1 MRKATLFLSWSMLAG
16 LCMVRAGD
24 PTDPKEQAWKP
35 LFDGKTMD
43 GWQPADLYKPGPC
56 SVKDGALCLKNGKPG
71 ENGPMT
77 GIVSTRKDLP
87 KKDYELRF
95 QARRVEG
102 DDFFATVTFP
112 VGGSHCSFVTGG
124 WGGETVG
131 LSTLDGMDAS
141 ENDTSGSFAFEK
153 GKWYTF
159 RVRVSEKRIQ
169 TFIGDKRL
177 VNVGTED
184 RKVSIRLE
192 CMPCRPLGVATYRT
206 TGEVKSMEI
215 RPLTAGEVAEMN
227 KKSDE

>member
-1 MRKATLFLSWSMLAG
+1 M
-16 LCMVRAGD
+16 
-24 PTDPKEQAWKP
+24 
-35 LFDGKTMD
+35 
-43 GWQPADLYKPGPC
+43 
-56 SVKDGALCLKNGKPG
+56 
-71 ENGPMT
+71 
-77 GIVSTRKDLP
+77 
-87 KKDYELRF
+87 
-95 QARRVEG
+95 
-102 DDFFATVTFP
+102 
-112 VGGSHCSFVTGG
+112 GGSHCSFVTGG